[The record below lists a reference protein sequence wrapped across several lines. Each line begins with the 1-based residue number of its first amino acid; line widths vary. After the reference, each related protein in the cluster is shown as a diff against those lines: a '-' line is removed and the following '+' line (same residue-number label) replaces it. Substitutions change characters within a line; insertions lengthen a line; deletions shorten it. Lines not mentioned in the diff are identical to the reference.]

1 MADPHE
7 MFTCKSFLL
16 RPKVRISDLNHIDPA
31 WFIDVDNTEEVQRIA
46 RYVDK
51 KYIDGAILLNYFDKE
66 ILTFREWEALNHLWI
81 YLAVA
86 IDKLL
91 QDGTASMSFPD
102 APMEMDFEEYDRGF
116 IKLHT
121 KWNNKRFFVP
131 EKELLLTLLQGSV
144 HFFDAINKPL
154 DLHSTYA
161 LERQYFDDLLQRV
174 YGKFL

>member
-1 MADPHE
+1 
-7 MFTCKSFLL
+7 MFTCRSFLI

-31 WFIDVDNTEEVQRIA
+31 WFVDVTDAKELKKIA
-46 RYVDK
+46 RHVDK
-51 KYIDGAILLNYFDKE
+51 KYIDGAILLSYFDKE
-66 ILTFREWEALNHLWI
+66 ILTFREWDSLNYLWV

-91 QDGTASMSFPD
+91 QDGIASMSVPD
-102 APMEMDFEEYDRGF
+102 APMEMAFEEYDRGF

-121 KWNNKRFFVP
+121 KWNSKRFFVP
-131 EKELLLTLLQGSV
+131 EKELLLTLLQGAIN
-144 HFFDAINKPL
+144 FFDAINKPL
-154 DLHSTYA
+154 ELYSTYA

>member
-1 MADPHE
+1 
-7 MFTCKSFLL
+7 MFTCRSFLI

-31 WFIDVDNTEEVQRIA
+31 WFVDVTDAKELKKIA
-46 RYVDK
+46 RHVDK
-51 KYIDGAILLNYFDKE
+51 KYIDGAILLSYFDKE
-66 ILTFREWEALNHLWI
+66 ILTFREWDSLNYLWV

-91 QDGTASMSFPD
+91 QDGIASMSFPD
-102 APMEMDFEEYDRGF
+102 APMEMAFEEYDRGF

-154 DLHSTYA
+154 ELYSTYA
-161 LERQYFDDLLQRV
+161 LERQYFDDLLQQV

>member
-1 MADPHE
+1 
-7 MFTCKSFLL
+7 MFTCRSFLI

-31 WFIDVDNTEEVQRIA
+31 WFVDVTNAEELKKIA
-46 RYVDK
+46 KHVDK
-51 KYIDGAILLNYFDKE
+51 KYIDGAILLSYFDKE
-66 ILTFREWEALNHLWI
+66 ILTFREWDSLNYLWV

-91 QDGTASMSFPD
+91 QDGIASMSFPD

-121 KWNNKRFFVP
+121 KWNNSCFFVP
-131 EKELLLTLLQGSV
+131 EKELLITLLQGAAD
-144 HFFDAINKPL
+144 FFDAINKPL

-161 LERQYFDDLLQRV
+161 LERQYFDDLLQQV

>member
-1 MADPHE
+1 
-7 MFTCKSFLL
+7 MFTCRSFLI

-31 WFIDVDNTEEVQRIA
+31 WFVDVTDAKELKKIA
-46 RYVDK
+46 RHVDK

-66 ILTFREWEALNHLWI
+66 ILTFREWESLNYLWV

-91 QDGTASMSFPD
+91 QDGIATMLFPD

-131 EKELLLTLLQGSV
+131 EKELLLTLLQGAV
-144 HFFDAINKPL
+144 HFLTPSISRWIYTV
-154 DLHSTYA
+154 HM
-161 LERQYFDDLLQRV
+161 R
-174 YGKFL
+174 

>member
-1 MADPHE
+1 M
-7 MFTCKSFLL
+7 
-16 RPKVRISDLNHIDPA
+16 SDLNHINPA
-31 WFIDVDNTEEVQRIA
+31 WFVDVTDAEELKKIA
-46 RYVDK
+46 RHVDK
-51 KYIDGAILLNYFDKE
+51 KYIDGAILLSYFDKE
-66 ILTFREWEALNHLWI
+66 ILTFREWDSLNYLWV
-81 YLAVA
+81 YLAGA
-86 IDKLL
+86 IKKLM
-91 QDGTASMSFPD
+91 QDGTTSMSFPGT
-102 APMEMDFEEYDRGF
+102 PMEMDFEEYDRGF

>member
-1 MADPHE
+1 
-7 MFTCKSFLL
+7 MFTCRSFLI

-31 WFIDVDNTEEVQRIA
+31 WFVDVTDAKELKKIA
-46 RYVDK
+46 RHVDK

-66 ILTFREWEALNHLWI
+66 ILTFREWDSLNYLWV

-91 QDGTASMSFPD
+91 QDGIATMLFPD

-131 EKELLLTLLQGSV
+131 EKELLLTLLQGAV
-144 HFFDAINKPL
+144 HFLTPSISRWIYTV
-154 DLHSTYA
+154 HM
-161 LERQYFDDLLQRV
+161 R
-174 YGKFL
+174 

>member
-1 MADPHE
+1 
-7 MFTCKSFLL
+7 MFTCRSFLI
-16 RPKVRISDLNHIDPA
+16 RPKVRISDLKHIDPA
-31 WFIDVDNTEEVQRIA
+31 WFVDVTDAKELKKIA
-46 RYVDK
+46 RHVDK

-66 ILTFREWEALNHLWI
+66 ILTFREWDSLNYLWV

-91 QDGTASMSFPD
+91 QDGIATMLFPD

-131 EKELLLTLLQGSV
+131 EKELLLTLLQGAV
-144 HFFDAINKPL
+144 NFFDAINKPL

-161 LERQYFDDLLQRV
+161 LERQFFDDLLQRV

>member
-1 MADPHE
+1 
-7 MFTCKSFLL
+7 MFTCRSFLI

-31 WFIDVDNTEEVQRIA
+31 WFVDVTDAKELKKIA
-46 RYVDK
+46 RHVDK
-51 KYIDGAILLNYFDKE
+51 KYIDGAILLSYFDKE
-66 ILTFREWEALNHLWI
+66 ILTFREWDSLNYLWV

-91 QDGTASMSFPD
+91 QDGIASMSFPD

-121 KWNNKRFFVP
+121 KWNNERFFVP
-131 EKELLLTLLQGSV
+131 EKELLLTFLQGAV
-144 HFFDAINKPL
+144 NFFDAINKPL
-154 DLHSTYA
+154 ELHSTYA
-161 LERQYFDDLLQRV
+161 LERQYFDDLLQQV